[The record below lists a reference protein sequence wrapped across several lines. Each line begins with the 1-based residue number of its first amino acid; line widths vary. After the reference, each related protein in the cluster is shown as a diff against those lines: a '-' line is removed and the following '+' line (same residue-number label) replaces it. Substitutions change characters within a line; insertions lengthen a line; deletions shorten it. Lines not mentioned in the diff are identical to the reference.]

1 MNFVQTA
8 KNVEEVKLQIDN
20 LAKRLR
26 QKSFSNS
33 EIRKSAIHQ
42 DLAVI
47 THQEHSLSDDSDLRE
62 SEGVLLYIVLKHPPT
77 IVSNPRY

>member
-26 QKSFSNS
+26 QKCFSNS

-47 THQEHSLSDDSDLRE
+47 THQEHSMSDDSDLKE
-62 SEGVLLYIVLKHPPT
+62 SEGVLLYIVLA
-77 IVSNPRY
+77 VSFLCRPQ